1 MYIFVREFIETV
13 KESVN
18 AFEYNLVK
26 DLYLNVQKCTRR
38 ITLMWN
44 DLKKHF
50 EGYPERL
57 KVARVLV
64 ENGLSAREGKI
75 YLNQIEIPPVRIAR
89 VAGVDRRTVNETLR
103 TIKNN
108 RELRLIFEEM
118 RSAGHSL
125 KEIAKPLN
133 LGVVEITPV
142 DARTAGILAKSA
154 TTLAKAGL
162 SIRQAIVDDPELSPE
177 PKLTLIVEKK
187 IPGEL
192 ISDLLNIAGVAKV
205 AVY

>member
-1 MYIFVREFIETV
+1 
-13 KESVN
+13 
-18 AFEYNLVK
+18 
-26 DLYLNVQKCTRR
+26 
-38 ITLMWN
+38 MWN
-44 DLKKHF
+44 SLKTHF

-57 KVARVLV
+57 KVIRVLV
-64 ENGLSAREGKI
+64 ENGLSARDERV

-89 VAGVDRRTVNETLR
+89 VAGVDRRTVNETLKA
-103 TIKNN
+103 IKAN

-133 LGVVEITPV
+133 LGVLEITPV
-142 DARTAGILAKSA
+142 DAKTPGILAKSA
-154 TTLAKAGL
+154 TILAEAGL

-177 PKLTLIVEKK
+177 PKLALIVEKK

-192 ISDLLNIAGVAKV
+192 IPELLNIKGVAKV
-205 AVY
+205 ALY